1 MSGDAPSPTDG
12 VAAADDDDDGGGAAA
27 ADDDDEEVEPEG
39 DGDAPPAS
47 KTYGDYFD
55 ASDEDD
61 DDASDDDDDS
71 DDDESA
77 DGASALPKKKKKKKK
92 KKRGDGSAAPAAKAA
107 AAKGF
112 MFSPAAVAAA
122 AVVEAGASPASG
134 SPATDGT
141 KPPASATTD
150 APATVAEP
158 SAGGDV
164 LSAPLPSAT
173 DPSPTIGVVTEA
185 PASTHGVVY
194 IVENARTFSWASNKL
209 NGNDA
214 CEHYPRVEKAKG
226 ALRAGLPAVHKDL
239 NTIQLNTKY
248 RALPEA
254 LLGNVRCLGTLRLA
268 KGTTRH
274 WVAVQALSD
283 PLRSSSDPLAA
294 VVGKVRK
301 RCCNIAPSA
310 LSRNKSLTRSCP
322 CCLVGVPHPVERDRP
337 VRRTSLFWLRR

>member
-1 MSGDAPSPTDG
+1 MHICTYAHAHAPTHSEHMHMHMDMHPHMQHVHRCTYETT
-12 VAAADDDDDGGGAAA
+12 VHMHICTYEYFSHVCQVQAFT
-27 ADDDDEEVEPEG
+27 
-39 DGDAPPAS
+39 S
-47 KTYGDYFD
+47 KFPISRQSTMD
-55 ASDEDD
+55 ASAAT
-61 DDASDDDDDS
+61 DAS
-71 DDDESA
+71 
-77 DGASALPKKKKKKKK
+77 
-92 KKRGDGSAAPAAKAA
+92 AA
-107 AAKGF
+107 
-112 MFSPAAVAAA
+112 M
-122 AVVEAGASPASG
+122 
-134 SPATDGT
+134 D
-141 KPPASATTD
+141 ASATTD

-226 ALRAGLPAVHKDL
+226 ALRAGQPAVHKDL

>member
-61 DDASDDDDDS
+61 DDASDDDDS
-71 DDDESA
+71 SSDDESA
-77 DGASALPKKKKKKKK
+77 DGASALPKKKKK

-158 SAGGDV
+158 SDGGDEGQRDDE
-164 LSAPLPSAT
+164 PLPSVSSSA
-173 DPSPTIGVVTEA
+173 PTIGVVTEA
-185 PASTHGVVY
+185 PPSTHGVVY
-194 IVENARTFSWASNKL
+194 NVENARTFSWASNKL